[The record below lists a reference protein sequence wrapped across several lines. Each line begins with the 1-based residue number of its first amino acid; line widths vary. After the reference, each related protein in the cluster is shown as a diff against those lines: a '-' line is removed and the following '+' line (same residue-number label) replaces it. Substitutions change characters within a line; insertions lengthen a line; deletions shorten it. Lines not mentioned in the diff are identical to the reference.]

1 MTSHRQ
7 APVVLIVL
15 DGWGIRAERAHNA
28 IALARKPV
36 FDDLMGRYPHA
47 QLIASGEAVG
57 LPAGQMGNS
66 EVGHMNMGAGRV
78 VYQDLTRIDKSI
90 RDGDLFAS
98 EALTAAMDRV
108 SHGRHALHFI
118 GLVSDG
124 GVHSHQR
131 HLHALVDMAARCK
144 VPQVFVHVITDGRD
158 TSPTGGIRY
167 VAALED
173 VMRRAGAGRIATV
186 SGRYYA
192 MDRDK
197 RWERTKLAYDA
208 VMSSTASD
216 ISSPTAQ
223 SALAAIQAAYD
234 GAVTDEFIKPIV
246 IVDADGTPVGPMRD
260 GDSVIVFNFRADRAR
275 QITRALAL
283 GPLND
288 DQFDGF
294 ARPDRPG
301 LHTTTMTVYDRTF
314 NLPVVFT
321 PQTFSN
327 NLADVL
333 AAHGRTNLRLAETEK
348 YAHVTYF
355 FNCGREE
362 PYPGEDRILVPS
374 QKVATYDLM
383 PEMSAPGIADDLVA
397 TLGARRHQV
406 VICNFANAD
415 MVGHTG
421 SMEATIAAVETL
433 DVCLGRIMTA
443 LRSAGGTAIV
453 TSDHG
458 NAEQMWDDELQAPH
472 TAHTSNPVP
481 VVLCSDAFVNQRGR
495 RLRDGWLRDVA
506 PTILDLLDIP
516 LAPEMTGRSLI
527 EK

>member
-1 MTSHRQ
+1 VTSHPQ
-7 APVVLIVL
+7 PPVVLIVL

-28 IALARKPV
+28 IAMARKPV
-36 FDDLMGRYPHA
+36 YDELMSRYPHA

-90 RDGDLFAS
+90 RDGELFES
-98 EALTAAMDRV
+98 TALGAAMDRV
-108 SHGRHALHFI
+108 AHGRNALHLI

-131 HLHALVDMAARCK
+131 HLHALIEMAARRK

-158 TSPTGGIRY
+158 TSPTGAIRY
-167 VAALED
+167 VAELEE
-173 VMRRAGAGRIATV
+173 VMRRAGVGRIATV

-208 VMSSTASD
+208 ILSRSASD
-216 ISSPTAQ
+216 MSSPTAQ
-223 SALAAIQAAYD
+223 SPLAAIQAAYD

-260 GDSVIVFNFRADRAR
+260 ADALIVFNFRADRAR

-283 GPLND
+283 GD

-294 ARPDRPG
+294 ARPNRPG

-362 PYPGEDRILVPS
+362 PYQGEDRILVPS
-374 QKVATYDLM
+374 QRVATYDLM
-383 PEMSAPGIADDLVA
+383 PEMSAPGIADNLVA
-397 TLGARRHQV
+397 DLTSRQHQV

-421 SMEATIAAVETL
+421 SIEATVKAVETL
-433 DVCLGRIMTA
+433 DGCLGRILTA
-443 LRSAGGTAIV
+443 LRSVGGTAIV

-458 NAEQMWDDELQAPH
+458 NAEQMWDDELNAPH

-481 VVLCSDAFVNQRGR
+481 VILCSDAFVGR
-495 RLRDGWLRDVA
+495 RVHDGSLRDVA
-506 PTILDLLDIP
+506 PTILDLLGVP
-516 LAPEMTGRSLI
+516 AAAEMTGRTLI

>member
-1 MTSHRQ
+1 MKP
-7 APVVLIVL
+7 PVALIVL
-15 DGWGIRAERAHNA
+15 DGWGIRGDRSYNA
-28 IALARKPV
+28 IAMARKPV
-36 FDDLMGRYPHA
+36 YDALMDRYPHA
-47 QLIASGEAVG
+47 RLIASGEAVG

-90 RDGDLFAS
+90 RDGEFSSS
-98 EALTAAMDRV
+98 EPLTAAMDRA
-108 SHGRHALHFI
+108 STGRCAVHFI

-131 HLHALVDMAARCK
+131 HLHALIEMAARRH

-158 TSPTGGIRY
+158 TSPTGAIRY
-167 VAALED
+167 VAELED
-173 VMRRAGAGRIATV
+173 VMRRAGVGRIATV

-208 VMSSTASD
+208 VLSTVPASRSST
-216 ISSPTAQ
+216 PTAP

-234 GAVTDEFIKPIV
+234 GGITDEFIKPIV
-246 IVDADGTPVGPMRD
+246 IVNAEGAPVGPI
-260 GDSVIVFNFRADRAR
+260 GDSDSLVVFNFRADRAR

-283 GPLND
+283 AD

-294 ARPDRPG
+294 PRPNRPN

-333 AAHGRTNLRLAETEK
+333 AAHERNNLRLAETEK

-362 PYPGEDRILVPS
+362 PYRAEDRILVPS

-383 PEMSAPGIADDLVA
+383 PEMSAPGIADNLVA
-397 TLGARRHQV
+397 DLTSQRHQV

-421 SMEATIAAVETL
+421 SLEATIAAVETL
-433 DVCLGRIMTA
+433 DACLGRIAKA
-443 LRSAGGTAIV
+443 LQSVGGTAIV

-481 VVLCSDAFVNQRGR
+481 VVLCSEAYVGR
-495 RLRDGWLRDVA
+495 RLNDGWLRDVS
-506 PTILDLLDIP
+506 PTILDLLEVP
-516 LAPEMTGRSLI
+516 AAPEMTGRSLI

>member
-1 MTSHRQ
+1 MHASSDK
-7 APVVLIVL
+7 PLVLIVL
-15 DGWGIRAERAHNA
+15 DGWGIREEREHNA
-28 IALARKPV
+28 ITLARTPV
-36 FDDLMGRYPHA
+36 YDELIERYARA
-47 QLIASGEAVG
+47 QLIASGEHVG

-90 RDGDLFAS
+90 RDGEFFENA
-98 EALTAAMDRV
+98 ALAAAMDLAA
-108 SHGRHALHFI
+108 SGQQALHLV

-131 HLHALVDMAARCK
+131 HLLALIEMAARRR
-144 VPQVFVHVITDGRD
+144 VPRVFVQAITDGRD

-167 VAALED
+167 LADLQRAIDGVRGKTTARVAS
-173 VMRRAGAGRIATV
+173 VT
-186 SGRYYA
+186 GRYYA

-197 RWERTKLAYDA
+197 RWERTRLAYDA
-208 VMSSTASD
+208 MVLGAADATST
-216 ISSPTAQ
+216 
-223 SALAAIQAAYD
+223 SALDAVQQSYD
-234 GAVTDEFIKPIV
+234 AGVTDEFVKPVV
-246 IVDADGTPVGPMRD
+246 IVGADGTPVGPIRD
-260 GDSVIVFNFRADRAR
+260 GDAMIVFNFRADRAR
-275 QITRALAL
+275 QITRAITL
-283 GPLND
+283 D
-288 DQFDGF
+288 DFGGF
-294 ARPDRPG
+294 ERQHRPRVP
-301 LHTTTMTVYDRTF
+301 TTTMTVYDRTF
-314 NLPVVFT
+314 NLPVAFT

-362 PYPGEDRILVPS
+362 PYTGEDRILVPS

-383 PEMSAPGIADDLVA
+383 PQMSAPGIADNLVA
-397 TLGARRHQV
+397 DLDGRRHQV

-421 SMEATIAAVETL
+421 RLDATIAAVETL
-433 DVCLGRIMTA
+433 DTCLGRIMTA
-443 LRSAGGTAIV
+443 VRAAGGTAIV
-453 TSDHG
+453 TADHG
-458 NAEQMWDDELQAPH
+458 NAEQMWDSELKAPH

-481 VVLCSDAFVNQRGR
+481 VVICDERFEVSSGVSRGP
-495 RLRDGWLRDVA
+495 RLRDGALCDVA
-506 PTILDLLDIP
+506 PTILDLLGIP
-516 LAPEMTGRSLI
+516 QAPEMTGKSLI

>member
-1 MTSHRQ
+1 VTSPTH

-15 DGWGIRAERAHNA
+15 DGWGIRAAPEHNA
-28 IALARKPV
+28 IAMARTPN
-36 FDDLMGRYPHA
+36 FDELVARYPHA
-47 QLIASGEAVG
+47 QLVASGEAVG

-90 RDGDLFAS
+90 RDGEFFKN
-98 EALTAAMDRV
+98 EALIAAMDRV
-108 SHGRHALHFI
+108 ANGRRALHLV

-131 HLHALVDMAARCK
+131 HLYALIEMAAGRK

-167 VAALED
+167 VAELEN

-208 VMSSTASD
+208 LMATSSGAASMP
-216 ISSPTAQ
+216 STPTAA
-223 SALAAIQAAYD
+223 SPLAAIRAAYD
-234 GAVTDEFIKPIV
+234 SGITDEFIKPAV
-246 IVDADGTPVGPMRD
+246 IVDADGVPVGPMRD

-283 GPLND
+283 GD

-294 ARPDRPG
+294 PRPG
-301 LHTTTMTVYDRTF
+301 RPALHTTTMTVYDRTF

-362 PYPGEDRILVPS
+362 PYKGEDRILVPS

-383 PEMSAPGIADDLVA
+383 PEMSAPGIADNLVA
-397 TLGARRHQV
+397 DLSSGRHQV

-421 SMEATIAAVETL
+421 NVDATIAAVQTL
-433 DVCLGRIMTA
+433 DGCLGRIMAA
-443 LRSAGGTAIV
+443 LRAVGGTAIV

-458 NAEQMWDDELQAPH
+458 NAEQMWDDELAAPH

-481 VVLCSDAFVNQRGR
+481 VILCGDAYVGR
-495 RLRDGWLRDVA
+495 RLKDGWLRDVA
-506 PTILDLLDIP
+506 PTILDLLEIP
-516 LAPEMTGRSLI
+516 LAAEMTGRSLI
-527 EK
+527 EP

>member
-1 MTSHRQ
+1 MSPIQ
-7 APVVLIVL
+7 PPLVLIVL
-15 DGWGIRAERAHNA
+15 DGWGLRADPEYNA
-28 IALARKPV
+28 IELARTPV
-36 FDDLMGRYPHA
+36 FDALADRYPRA
-47 QLIASGEAVG
+47 QLLASGEAVG

-90 RDGDLFAS
+90 HDGDFFTNP
-98 EALTAAMDRV
+98 ALSTAMDRA
-108 SHGRHALHFI
+108 GGEQHALHLI
-118 GLVSDG
+118 GLLSDG
-124 GVHSHQR
+124 GVHSHHR
-131 HLHALVDMAARCK
+131 HLHALIEMAGRK
-144 VPQVFVHVITDGRD
+144 RVPNVFVHAITDGRD
-158 TSPTGGIRY
+158 TSPTGGVRY
-167 VAALED
+167 LAKLEGAIE
-173 VMRRAGAGRIATV
+173 RARGGASVRVATV

-208 VMSSTASD
+208 MVNGVAGTTAR
-216 ISSPTAQ
+216 SPTAAVQ
-223 SALAAIQAAYD
+223 SSYEA
-234 GAVTDEFIKPIV
+234 GVTDEFIKPIV
-246 IVDADGTPVGPMRD
+246 IVDVNEAPIGTIRD
-260 GDSVIVFNFRADRAR
+260 GDPVVVFNFRADRAR

-283 GPLND
+283 D
-288 DQFDGF
+288 DFDGF
-294 ARPDRPG
+294 ERPHRPH

-314 NLPVVFT
+314 NLPVVYT
-321 PQTFSN
+321 PQRFSN

-383 PEMSAPGIADDLVA
+383 PEMSAPGIAQALVA
-397 TLGARRHQV
+397 DIQSGVHQV

-421 SMEATIAAVETL
+421 KLDATIAAVETL
-433 DVCLGRIMTA
+433 DGCLGRIMTA
-443 LRSAGGTAIV
+443 LQAAGGTAIV

-458 NAEQMWDDELQAPH
+458 NAEQMWDAELGGPH

-481 VVLCSDAFVNQRGR
+481 VVLCGDQFRGR
-495 RLRDGWLRDVA
+495 RVRDGALCDVS
-506 PTILDLLDIP
+506 PTILDLLGIP
-516 LAPEMTGRSLI
+516 QAKEMTGRSLL
-527 EK
+527 EE